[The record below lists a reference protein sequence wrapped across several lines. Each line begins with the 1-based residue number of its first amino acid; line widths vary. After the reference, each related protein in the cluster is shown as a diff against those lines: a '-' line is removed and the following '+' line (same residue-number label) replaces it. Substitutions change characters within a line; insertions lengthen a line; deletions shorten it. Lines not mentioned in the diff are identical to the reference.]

1 MTRSTF
7 IVDGKLKRVKA
18 TTDNAAFQLHNE
30 SIVNS
35 IDIKE
40 WPIKKNTWYH
50 INGSYG
56 EWVLKNEFP
65 NTKGNEYINVEY
77 IN

>member
-7 IVDGKLKRVKA
+7 IVDGKLKRVKG

-30 SIVNS
+30 SIVSN
-35 IDIKE
+35 DTEK
-40 WPIKKNTWYH
+40 PMKKNTWYH

-65 NTKGNEYINVEY
+65 NTKGDEYINVEY